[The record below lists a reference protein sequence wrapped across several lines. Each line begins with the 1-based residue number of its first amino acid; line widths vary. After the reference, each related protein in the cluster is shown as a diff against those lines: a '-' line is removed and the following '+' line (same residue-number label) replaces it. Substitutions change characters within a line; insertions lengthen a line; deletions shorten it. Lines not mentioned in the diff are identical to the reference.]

1 MIESKNKLML
11 WLATGVVMLSAVVH
25 YLQRE
30 HQLFDFHR
38 MPMHGEQASASP
50 LALNAFLIVPAGLLL
65 IGLYLYHVRARN
77 HILLPGCLVL
87 AVTAGSMSIIAGGGG
102 GVEFH
107 FSIFMVV
114 ALVAYYENVRLIA
127 LMTALFAV
135 QHIGGFIWFPE
146 LVFGVMDYSLLM
158 LLVHAIFLLLTSG
171 ATTLQIISKRKI
183 TEALEREKEARQSEL
198 VVLLERVRAL
208 SDQLEQSSAT
218 VSDRSQHTIRMN
230 EEMSRSFHEFAAGMN
245 VQTESVMNIEGSL
258 HRINERIAHTAKSSR
273 DIIRLADHTSSSIE
287 RSGQGMEALAGQIGM
302 AREEIRSIEEQA
314 AVLHEAAQQIDR
326 ILSTVE
332 DVANQTN
339 LIALNAAIEASR
351 AGEYGKS
358 FGVVAIEIRKL
369 AEKSKQST
377 DEVRSILLA
386 IAEASAAS
394 VERSASGRQ
403 VSEQAASRTLEAIDD
418 FERMSRDLN
427 VMMQSVHELDHS
439 IRQIEEA
446 SVLISREAKQ
456 ITDVTQEGAASA
468 EQLITISDSQMDAY
482 ARVNQELAQLKN
494 ISQSLYKQFG
504 NT

>member
-11 WLATGVVMLSAVVH
+11 GLATGVVMLSAVVH

-38 MPMHGEQASASP
+38 ISMHGEQASANS
-50 LALNAFLIVPAGLLL
+50 LALNMFLIIPAILLL
-65 IGLYLYHVRARN
+65 IGLYLYRARAKN
-77 HILLPGCLVL
+77 HILLPACLVL
-87 AVTAGSMSIIAGGGG
+87 ALTAGSMSIIAGGGG

-114 ALVAYYENVRLIA
+114 ALVAYYENIKLIV
-127 LMTALFAV
+127 LMTVLFAV

-146 LVFGVMDYSLLM
+146 LVFGVMEYSLLM
-158 LLVHAIFLLLTSG
+158 LLLHAIFLLLTSG
-171 ATTLQIISKRKI
+171 ATTLQIISKKRI
-183 TEALEREKEARQSEL
+183 TEALEREKEAKQNEL
-198 VVLLERVRAL
+198 VVLLGRVREL
-208 SDQLEQSSAT
+208 SDQLELSSVT
-218 VSDRSQHTIRMN
+218 VSGRSQQTIRMN

-258 HRINERIAHTAKSSR
+258 HRINERIAHTANSSR

-287 RSGQGMEALAGQIGM
+287 RSGQGMGALVEQIGM
-302 AREEIRSIEEQA
+302 AREEIRSIEEQTA
-314 AVLHEAAQQIDR
+314 TLHEAAQQIDR
-326 ILSTVE
+326 VLSTVE
-332 DVANQTN
+332 DVASQTN

-351 AGEYGKS
+351 AGEYGNS

-377 DEVRSILLA
+377 DEVRSILFA

-403 VSEQAASRTLEAIDD
+403 VSELAASRALEVIED
-418 FERMSRDLN
+418 FERMSDDLN

-439 IRQIEEA
+439 IHLIEEA

-456 ITDVTQEGAASA
+456 ITDVTQAGAASV
-468 EQLITISDSQMDAY
+468 EQLITISDTQRDAY
-482 ARVNQELAQLKN
+482 AQVNQELVQLKT

-504 NT
+504 DT